1 VTPRQYAV
9 ALLGEA
15 ARLVRPV
22 RDLTRRSTSVR
33 ITHRAHVG
41 RRHAVPVATTRQ
53 DRTALGTV
61 VAALLW
67 CLANLTFWV
76 TVLGT
81 PGVLYEMG
89 V

>member
-1 VTPRQYAV
+1 MTPRQYATAWVNEV
-9 ALLGEA
+9 AH
-15 ARLVRPV
+15 
-22 RDLTRRSTSVR
+22 LTRRTPSVR

-67 CLANLTFWV
+67 CLANLGFWV

-81 PGVLYEMG
+81 PGVLYELG